1 MKKKIIIAGIV
12 LFCIIALIIFL
23 CAKNINN
30 DNEKEQDNNN
40 FKIVTSFYPVYIMA
54 ENITKGA
61 SNIELSNMAEV
72 NGGCLHDY
80 TLATSDVKK
89 LENADVFIENGVG
102 IENFTEKLL
111 QIYSEIKVIDSS
123 NGISDIIKEED
134 EENGHLWTSIENY
147 KKQVENITEELCK
160 YNPENSEAYKKNS
173 IEYIEKIEEV
183 NSKYKNELK
192 DLSGDKAIC
201 LNEAFAYLGRDLNL
215 DMIMVETD
223 HEESTLSADKLK
235 EIINQAKESNIKIII
250 IGEDDNTQNAETIAS
265 ETGAKIYKLKT
276 GMGGD
281 YSENSYIDDIEYNL
295 QMLKEMKLRE
305 V

>member
-40 FKIVTSFYPVYIMA
+40 FKIVTSFYPVYIIA